1 MRWDSPRWPRN
12 SGGSCPLTGKQP
24 ERLLLHAQVFSHLGT
39 RLVRSGLRF
48 YRRVLSPLLGPACRF
63 YPSCSSYALA
73 AVEKYGV
80 LKGSGLALLRLAKC
94 HPWHPGGI
102 DPLC

>member
-1 MRWDSPRWPRN
+1 M
-12 SGGSCPLTGKQP
+12 
-24 ERLLLHAQVFSHLGT
+24 
-39 RLVRSGLRF
+39 RSGLRF
-48 YRRVLSPLLGPACRF
+48 YRRVLSPLLGSACRF

>member
-1 MRWDSPRWPRN
+1 M
-12 SGGSCPLTGKQP
+12 
-24 ERLLLHAQVFSHLGT
+24 GT
-39 RLVRSGLRF
+39 RLLRGCLLF
-48 YRRVLSPLLGPACRF
+48 YRWILSPLLGPNCRF

-80 LKGSGLALLRLAKC
+80 IKGTGLTLLRLAKC

-102 DPLC
+102 DPLP